1 MSETGTEALVGL
13 CAEPGCGAVVM
24 CSVLEADRPKRD
36 IANFA
41 ADAVRRGYRLETWS
55 VERTRAATWDC
66 AHTEAKRA
74 ARRKSAAPQLELAEP
89 AR

>member
-41 ADAVRRGYRLETWS
+41 ADAVC
-55 VERTRAATWDC
+55 AAL
-66 AHTEAKRA
+66 A
-74 ARRKSAAPQLELAEP
+74 ARSPAETE
-89 AR
+89 